1 MKVLSP
7 CGFNLPFP
15 REHWCWA
22 PVCVLVCH
30 AGIFFGEMSAQVFF
44 FACFLKFVVLFS
56 YCWIFIA
63 LHVLQIQVYCGLCDV
78 QIFSL
83 SLSWSFHSL
92 NRVMPR
98 AKVFNF
104 WNVSFTYI
112 YVYFFVCL
120 FVLGPLGVV
129 PKNSLP
135 DLRSQRFSPLLSWR
149 SFIIDTLHA
158 SLWYILS
165 WIL

>member
-1 MKVLSP
+1 MLSP
-7 CGFNLPFP
+7 CLCARVP
-15 REHWCWA
+15 RGYLLQWN
-22 PVCVLVCH
+22 VSS
-30 AGIFFGEMSAQVFF
+30 IFFF

-56 YCWIFIA
+56 YCWIFIV

-78 QIFSL
+78 QIFSP

-92 NRVMPR
+92 NHVLPR

-112 YVYFFVCL
+112 YIFF

-149 SFIIDTLHA
+149 TFIMDTLHG
-158 SLWYILS
+158 SLWYTLS

>member
-7 CGFNLPFP
+7 CGFDLPFP
-15 REHWCWA
+15 CEQWRWA
-22 PVCVLVCH
+22 PVFVLVCH
-30 AGIFFGEMSAQVFF
+30 ASIFSVKCQLNFF
-44 FACFLKFVVLFS
+44 FFCLLFKLVMLFS

-63 LHVLQIQVYCGLCDV
+63 LHVLWIQVYCGLCDA
-78 QIFSL
+78 QIFSP

-92 NRVMPR
+92 NHLLPR
-98 AKVFNF
+98 AKVFKF
-104 WNVSFTYI
+104 WKVSFTYI
-112 YVYFFVCL
+112 YIYI
-120 FVLGPLGVV
+120 VLGAHGVV

-135 DLRSQRFSPLLSWR
+135 DLRSQGFSPLLSWR
-149 SFIIDTLHA
+149 SFMIGISHA